1 MDLNADASIP
11 TAAPGAE
18 EEEHQ
23 QKQSEQETSQQPG
36 TESDLT
42 AISSQPIKNQQQ
54 DPIPA
59 TTPTPAVDSAPSQDA
74 PRQDHL
80 TVIDEKMEISK
91 KHLINKYFLVLRFAC
106 LLNSLFLKYTLYN
119 YGKGEGV
126 YGLHCDH
133 IHTSCPFCL

>member
-18 EEEHQ
+18 EEEQQQHQ
-23 QKQSEQETSQQPG
+23 PEQETSQQPG

-42 AISSQPIKNQQQ
+42 AITSQPIKNEQQ
-54 DPIPA
+54 DPTPA

-74 PRQDHL
+74 PPQDHL

-91 KHLINKYFLVLRFAC
+91 KNI
-106 LLNSLFLKYTLYN
+106 
-119 YGKGEGV
+119 
-126 YGLHCDH
+126 
-133 IHTSCPFCL
+133 